1 MKPLSIVAEVIGV
14 VFVILAGLY
23 LFTPAHSLPSFL
35 PGYDPSLD
43 KIHYKHGV
51 GSLVVGVALLA
62 YAWRQVRKK
71 G

>member
-1 MKPLSIVAEVIGV
+1 MKPLTIFTEVIGV

-35 PGYDPSLD
+35 PGFDPNLD

-62 YAWRQVRKK
+62 YAWSASRKK